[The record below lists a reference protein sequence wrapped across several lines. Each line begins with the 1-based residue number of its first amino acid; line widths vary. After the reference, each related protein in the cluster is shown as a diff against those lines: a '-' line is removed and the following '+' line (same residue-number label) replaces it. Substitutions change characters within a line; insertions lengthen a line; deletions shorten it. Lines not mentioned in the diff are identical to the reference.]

1 MVKISRPTTMTRL
14 APGSPQPAATSAE
27 RIRSRGCLIRM
38 PRAPGCEHCHEKGA
52 HSRLPES
59 YQDTTLETGA
69 AGGDGGFQP
78 GGGSHCSRA
87 GSFGHGPRMRCGAL
101 PPPTAGHFLRASAV
115 GLDAGVLWPLKEATN

>member
-1 MVKISRPTTMTRL
+1 MLGCRVRQGASTVMR
-14 APGSPQPAATSAE
+14 A
-27 RIRSRGCLIRM
+27 IR
-38 PRAPGCEHCHEKGA
+38 EKGA

-101 PPPTAGHFLRASAV
+101 PPPTAGHSLRASAV
-115 GLDAGVLWPLKEATN
+115 GLDVGALWPLKEATN

>member
-1 MVKISRPTTMTRL
+1 MRQGASTVMR
-14 APGSPQPAATSAE
+14 A
-27 RIRSRGCLIRM
+27 IRD
-38 PRAPGCEHCHEKGA
+38 KGA

-101 PPPTAGHFLRASAV
+101 PPPTAGHSFGGAGRAATATATVTGAAEGGADDSVLGSFLLFA
-115 GLDAGVLWPLKEATN
+115 